1 MILEAFVSLLYN
13 AALLL
18 SLVVVF
24 DVLSVNATARKIR
37 EKLITGFSL
46 GAIILGIMMNPWTLK
61 PGIVFDTR
69 TIFLSISG
77 MFFGLVPNLIA
88 MLMSVSYR
96 IWMGGDG
103 VYTGCSTII
112 FSIAWGFLFRRY
124 HHKWKHPYGF
134 AEFFSLGILTHITML
149 WLMLLMPNDI
159 QWSILRIISLP
170 VMIIY
175 PFATVLV
182 GQLAVSSAQRKLAQK
197 RLAQREE
204 EYRQLTETSNDMIV
218 IRDTAGIIS
227 FANKKAREM
236 LGLNDDSVGKVLAT
250 DFILPDYKHL
260 VTDFAKSGLEDDQN
274 QRLFNLEIWD
284 ASGKIHVVEVSS
296 TPMFK
301 DGKLIGMLAAMRDV
315 TDRVKTGEQRN
326 RYASR
331 LQILRDLDRIVLETL
346 SFDETCRAAAK
357 KLQELIP
364 FDYMSINVLKG
375 EFVELM
381 EVLKPQGRF
390 EYIHKHQMYI
400 PDRSFVDELYARGSM
415 IVRDVDPI
423 PSKMPI
429 RARLTRDGIACF
441 MYNAM
446 SLKDKMVGFLWFGS
460 FQKDFFNQDYLEI
473 AQDFANQLAIVL
485 NHIGLIKTIQE
496 HSEELAKT
504 VAERTSQLQ
513 NALQELEAF
522 SYSVAHDLR
531 APLKLIH
538 GYGNILQEDYASLLD
553 EEGKSMLSGISA
565 TTMRMDKLIVELLE
579 LAKLSPNAIK
589 CETVNMHE
597 LVTDIIRAL
606 DYSEFEIAIHPLPA
620 VCGDYTLLGQVW
632 QNLVE
637 NALKFSRMAKDKR
650 IEIGCTMDDNH
661 ITYYVKDN
669 GVGFDQS
676 KAGEIFAP
684 FKRLHNL
691 EGTDGTGIGLAVTK
705 KIVLNHNGKIWA
717 ESKPGQGST
726 FFFSL
731 PAMEAKVADDK

>member
-1 MILEAFVSLLYN
+1 
-13 AALLL
+13 
-18 SLVVVF
+18 
-24 DVLSVNATARKIR
+24 
-37 EKLITGFSL
+37 L
-46 GAIILGIMMNPWTLK
+46 GAIVLGIMMNPWTLK

-69 TIFLSISG
+69 TIFLGISG
-77 MFFGLVPNLIA
+77 MFFGFVPNLIA

-103 VYTGCSTII
+103 VYTGCSTIVS
-112 FSIAWGFLFRRY
+112 SIAWGFLFRHY

-149 WLMLLMPNDI
+149 WLMLLMPDNI
-159 QWSILRIISLP
+159 QWDILRIISLP
-170 VMIIY
+170 VMTIY

-182 GQLAVSSAQRKLAQK
+182 GQLTVRSAQRKLARQ
-197 RLAQREE
+197 RLAQSEE
-204 EYRQLTETSNDMIV
+204 EYRLLTETSNDMIV
-218 IRDTAGIIS
+218 IRDVSGIIS
-227 FANKKAREM
+227 FANRKAREL
-236 LGLNDDSVGKVLAT
+236 LGLSDASVGKVLAT
-250 DFILPDYKHL
+250 DYVLPDYHHFL
-260 VTDFAKSGLEDDQN
+260 TDFAEPGVEGYQN
-274 QRLFNLEIWD
+274 HRLFNLKIWD

-296 TPMFK
+296 TPMLE
-301 DGKLIGMLAAMRDV
+301 DGKLKGMLAAMRDV
-315 TDRVKTGEQRN
+315 TDRVKTEEQRN

-346 SFDETCRAAAK
+346 SFEETCSTAAK

-364 FDYMSINVLKG
+364 FDFMSINVLKG
-375 EFVELM
+375 EYVELM
-381 EVLKPQGRF
+381 EILKPRGRF
-390 EYIHKHQMYI
+390 EYMHKHQTHV
-400 PDRSFVDELYARGSM
+400 PDRSFVDELHARGSM
-415 IVRDVDPI
+415 IVRDVEPV
-423 PSKMPI
+423 PAKMPV
-429 RARLTRDGIACF
+429 RARLTRDGIACY

-460 FQKDFFNQDYLEI
+460 FQKDYFNQEYLEI

-496 HSEELAKT
+496 HSEELSKI
-504 VAERTSQLQ
+504 VAERTAQLQ

-538 GYGNILQEDYASLLD
+538 GYGKVLEEDYAPLLD
-553 EEGKSMLSGISA
+553 EEGKSMLAGISA
-565 TTMRMDKLIVELLE
+565 TTHRMDKLIVELLE

-650 IEIGCTMDDNH
+650 IEIGCTMDDDH

-676 KAGEIFAP
+676 KAEEIFAP

-717 ESKPGQGST
+717 ESKPGHGST

-731 PAMEAKVADDK
+731 PAM

>member
-46 GAIILGIMMNPWTLK
+46 GAIVLGIMMNPWTLK

-69 TIFLSISG
+69 TIFLGISG
-77 MFFGLVPNLIA
+77 MFFGFVPNLIA

-103 VYTGCSTII
+103 VYTGCSTIVS
-112 FSIAWGFLFRRY
+112 SIAWGFLFRHY

-149 WLMLLMPNDI
+149 WLMLLMPDNI
-159 QWSILRIISLP
+159 QWDILRIISLP
-170 VMIIY
+170 VMTIY

-182 GQLAVSSAQRKLAQK
+182 GQLTVRSAQRKLARQ
-197 RLAQREE
+197 RLAQSEE
-204 EYRQLTETSNDMIV
+204 EYRLLTETSNDMIV
-218 IRDTAGIIS
+218 IRDVSGIIS
-227 FANKKAREM
+227 FANRKAREL
-236 LGLNDDSVGKVLAT
+236 LGLSDASVGKVLAT
-250 DFILPDYKHL
+250 DYVLPDYHHFL
-260 VTDFAKSGLEDDQN
+260 TDFAEPGVEGYQN
-274 QRLFNLEIWD
+274 HRLFNLKIWD

-296 TPMFK
+296 TPMLE
-301 DGKLIGMLAAMRDV
+301 DGKLKGMLAAMRDV
-315 TDRVKTGEQRN
+315 TDRVKTEEQRN

-346 SFDETCRAAAK
+346 SFEETCSTAAK

-364 FDYMSINVLKG
+364 FDFMSINVLKG
-375 EFVELM
+375 EYVELM
-381 EVLKPQGRF
+381 EILKPRGRF
-390 EYIHKHQMYI
+390 EYMHKHQTHV
-400 PDRSFVDELYARGSM
+400 PDRSFVDELHARGSM
-415 IVRDVDPI
+415 IVRDVEPV
-423 PSKMPI
+423 PAKMPV
-429 RARLTRDGIACF
+429 RARLTRDGIACY

-460 FQKDFFNQDYLEI
+460 FQKDYFNQEYLEI

-496 HSEELAKT
+496 HSEELTKT

-538 GYGNILQEDYASLLD
+538 GYGKVLEEDYAPLLD
-553 EEGKSMLSGISA
+553 EEGKSMLAGISA
-565 TTMRMDKLIVELLE
+565 TTHRMDKLIVELLE

-606 DYSEFEIAIHPLPA
+606 DYSEFEIDIHPLPA
-620 VCGDYTLLGQVW
+620 VCGDHTLLGQVW

-650 IEIGCTMDDNH
+650 IEIGCTMDDDH

-676 KAGEIFAP
+676 KAEEIFAP

-717 ESKPGQGST
+717 ESKPGHGST

-731 PAMEAKVADDK
+731 PAM

>member
-1 MILEAFVSLLYN
+1 MILEAFISLLYN
-13 AALLL
+13 ATLLL
-18 SLVVVF
+18 SLVVMF
-24 DVLSVNATARKIR
+24 DVQSENAIARKLR
-37 EKLITGFSL
+37 GKLITGFAL
-46 GAIILGIMMNPWTLK
+46 GAIVLGIMMNPWTLK

-69 TIFLSISG
+69 TIFLGISG
-77 MFFGLVPNLIA
+77 MFFGFVPNLIA

-103 VYTGCSTII
+103 VYTGCSTIVS
-112 FSIAWGFLFRRY
+112 SIAWGFLFRHY

-149 WLMLLMPNDI
+149 WLMLLMPDNI
-159 QWSILRIISLP
+159 QWDILRIISLP
-170 VMIIY
+170 VMTIY

-182 GQLAVSSAQRKLAQK
+182 GQLTVRSAQRKLARQ
-197 RLAQREE
+197 RLAQSEE
-204 EYRQLTETSNDMIV
+204 EYRLLTETSNDMIV
-218 IRDTAGIIS
+218 IRDISGIIS
-227 FANKKAREM
+227 FANRKAREL
-236 LGLNDDSVGKVLAT
+236 LGLSDASVGKVLAT
-250 DFILPDYKHL
+250 DYVLPDYHHFL
-260 VTDFAKSGLEDDQN
+260 TDFAEPGVEGYQN
-274 QRLFNLEIWD
+274 HRLFNLKIWD

-296 TPMFK
+296 TPMLE
-301 DGKLIGMLAAMRDV
+301 DGKLKGMLAAMRDV
-315 TDRVKTGEQRN
+315 TDRVKTEEQRN

-346 SFDETCRAAAK
+346 SFEETCSTAAK

-364 FDYMSINVLKG
+364 FDFMSINVLKG
-375 EFVELM
+375 EYVELM
-381 EVLKPQGRF
+381 EILKPRGRF
-390 EYIHKHQMYI
+390 EYMHKHQTHV
-400 PDRSFVDELYARGSM
+400 PDRSFVDELHARGSM
-415 IVRDVDPI
+415 IVRDVEPV
-423 PSKMPI
+423 PANMPV
-429 RARLTRDGIACF
+429 RARLTRDGIACY

-460 FQKDFFNQDYLEI
+460 FQKDYFNQEYQEI

-496 HSEELAKT
+496 HSEELTKT

-538 GYGNILQEDYASLLD
+538 GYGKVLEEDYAPLLD
-553 EEGKSMLSGISA
+553 EEGKSMLAGISA
-565 TTMRMDKLIVELLE
+565 TTYRMDKLIVELLE

-606 DYSEFEIAIHPLPA
+606 DYSEFEIDIHPLPA
-620 VCGDYTLLGQVW
+620 VCGDHTLLGQVW

-650 IEIGCTMDDNH
+650 IEIGCTMDDDH

-676 KAGEIFAP
+676 KAEEIFAP

-717 ESKPGQGST
+717 ESKPGHGST

-731 PAMEAKVADDK
+731 PAM

>member
-1 MILEAFVSLLYN
+1 MILEAFISLLYN
-13 AALLL
+13 ATLLL
-18 SLVVVF
+18 SLVVMF
-24 DVLSVNATARKIR
+24 DVQSENAIARKLR
-37 EKLITGFSL
+37 GKLITGFAL
-46 GAIILGIMMNPWTLK
+46 GAIVLGIMMNPWTLK

-69 TIFLSISG
+69 TIFLGISG
-77 MFFGLVPNLIA
+77 MFFGFVPNLIA

-103 VYTGCSTII
+103 VYTGCSTIVS
-112 FSIAWGFLFRRY
+112 SIAWGFLFRHY

-149 WLMLLMPNDI
+149 WLMLLMPDNI
-159 QWSILRIISLP
+159 QWDILRIISLP
-170 VMIIY
+170 VMTIY

-182 GQLAVSSAQRKLAQK
+182 GQLTVRSAQRKLARQ
-197 RLAQREE
+197 RLAQSEE
-204 EYRQLTETSNDMIV
+204 EYRLLTETSNDMIV
-218 IRDTAGIIS
+218 IRDISGIIS
-227 FANKKAREM
+227 FANRKAREL
-236 LGLNDDSVGKVLAT
+236 LGLSDASVGKVLAT
-250 DFILPDYKHL
+250 DYVLPDYHHFL
-260 VTDFAKSGLEDDQN
+260 TDFAEPGVEGYQN
-274 QRLFNLEIWD
+274 HRLFNLKIWD

-296 TPMFK
+296 TPMLE
-301 DGKLIGMLAAMRDV
+301 DGKLKGMLAAMRDV
-315 TDRVKTGEQRN
+315 TDRVKTEEQRN

-346 SFDETCRAAAK
+346 SFEETCSTAAK

-364 FDYMSINVLKG
+364 FDFMSINVLKG
-375 EFVELM
+375 EYVELM
-381 EVLKPQGRF
+381 EILKPRGRF
-390 EYIHKHQMYI
+390 EYMHKHQTHV
-400 PDRSFVDELYARGSM
+400 PDRSFVDELHARGSM
-415 IVRDVDPI
+415 IVRDVEPV
-423 PSKMPI
+423 PANMPV
-429 RARLTRDGIACF
+429 RARLTRDGIACY

-460 FQKDFFNQDYLEI
+460 FQKDYFNQEYQEI

-496 HSEELAKT
+496 HSEELTKT

-538 GYGNILQEDYASLLD
+538 GYGKVLEEDYAPLLD
-553 EEGKSMLSGISA
+553 EEGKSMLAGISA
-565 TTMRMDKLIVELLE
+565 TTHRMDKLIVELLE

-606 DYSEFEIAIHPLPA
+606 DYSEFEIDIHPLPA
-620 VCGDYTLLGQVW
+620 VCGDHTLLGQVW

-650 IEIGCTMDDNH
+650 IEIGCTMDDDH

-676 KAGEIFAP
+676 KAEEIFAP

-717 ESKPGQGST
+717 ESKPGHGST
-726 FFFSL
+726 FFFLL
-731 PAMEAKVADDK
+731 PAM